1 MTSNFIELYPNVL
14 TAEECAEVCDR
25 IDDIISRPDPGN
37 ACILSDDSSRTDW
50 NIFTSSYGSLKKSED
65 KIVEALARCWRK
77 YNTAYSASSKSFFE
91 VFTPGWKFQ
100 RSDTGG
106 GFHQWHH

>member
-25 IDDIISRPDPGN
+25 IDDIISRPDPGG

-50 NIFTSSYGSLKKSED
+50 NIFTGSYGSLKKSED
-65 KIVEALARCWRK
+65 KIVEALARGWRK
-77 YNTAYSASSKSFFE
+77 YNAAYSASSKSFFE
-91 VFTPGWKFQ
+91 VLSP
-100 RSDTGG
+100 
-106 GFHQWHH
+106 